1 MAGGPYNYDP
11 FSTLSRNTKDQKQ
24 DFTASPGWG
33 APHFRTEAWKIEKK
47 TPKCRKRLQP
57 KSHLTARAPTQ
68 HHQCGKNDQVP
79 PQGGQMWPKAS
90 QKPPKVTPKW
100 SLFVP
105 KCVFGKLRLDC
116 ACVGRSHVGPCRGAA
131 RDTPKRHPPESIT
144 KMPAKI
150 DFGRAFGGQWARWG
164 AHGTPMGANGLQNAS
179 QTRPK
184 FIENWTHPSSLPPQT
199 TKTTNWRPKGSKIEG
214 RPAFKSPAHVEKL
227 AIVAAFT
234 GQDRRC
240 VRGPRGK
247 IRDSGPLTHSL
258 HRKSSRKHCFCFSSP
273 WLSGAGVLAGFPAGL
288 LQLPARLQT
297 QRPAPQCRIPKARW
311 RFGPLAL

>member
-1 MAGGPYNYDP
+1 M
-11 FSTLSRNTKDQKQ
+11 
-24 DFTASPGWG
+24 
-33 APHFRTEAWKIEKK
+33 
-47 TPKCRKRLQP
+47 
-57 KSHLTARAPTQ
+57 
-68 HHQCGKNDQVP
+68 
-79 PQGGQMWPKAS
+79 
-90 QKPPKVTPKW
+90 
-100 SLFVP
+100 P

-131 RDTPKRHPPESIT
+131 RDTPKRHPAESST

-150 DFGRAFGGQWARWG
+150 NFGRAFGGQWARWG

-179 QTRPK
+179 QMCPK
-184 FIENWTHPSSLPPQT
+184 FIENRPHPCSLPPQT

-247 IRDSGPLTHSL
+247 IRDSGPLTHSP
-258 HRKSSRKHCFCFSSP
+258 HRKKYHGNLFFVSVPASLVPEFLPDFLLDFCPS
-273 WLSGAGVLAGFPAGL
+273 LLAGKHILSCTPH
-288 LQLPARLQT
+288 
-297 QRPAPQCRIPKARW
+297 CRIPKARW
-311 RFGPLAL
+311 RFGPLALWIYI